1 MDMQTLMDLMENLR
15 IKLQSSHLFLIK
27 NSIVT
32 IIYLSLNKK
41 IKKLKLYLQLF
52 YFSSL

>member
-1 MDMQTLMDLMENLR
+1 M
-15 IKLQSSHLFLIK
+15 
-27 NSIVT
+27 
-32 IIYLSLNKK
+32 IYLSLNKK

>member
-1 MDMQTLMDLMENLR
+1 M
-15 IKLQSSHLFLIK
+15 
-27 NSIVT
+27 
-32 IIYLSLNKK
+32 YLSLNKK

>member
-1 MDMQTLMDLMENLR
+1 M
-15 IKLQSSHLFLIK
+15 
-27 NSIVT
+27 
-32 IIYLSLNKK
+32 IYISLNKK